1 MPTFRKL
8 DADEVRRGG
17 KALSAR
23 AQTQREYDNYLAEFA
38 PDEYGEAVI
47 DENESKLT
55 VRNRLRAAATRR
67 GLEINFLRS
76 PGPVI
81 RFQVTTPSAEQA
93 PIDGEDSDEVA
104 ESGAANESSAEGGA
118 ESNGGSGNSQ
128 EEEQFRQQEQAE
140 GPQPTR
146 RRRKAPAATE

>member
-1 MPTFRKL
+1 MPTIRKL
-8 DADEVRRGG
+8 DAEEVRRGG

-23 AQTQREYDNYLAEFA
+23 AQMQREYDNYLADFS

-55 VRNRLRAAATRR
+55 VRNRLRAAAERR
-67 GLEINFLRS
+67 GLDIDFLRT
-76 PGPVI
+76 PGQSI
-81 RFQVTTPSAEQA
+81 RFQVVTSADEQPTNGLA
-93 PIDGEDSDEVA
+93 DAGD
-104 ESGAANESSAEGGA
+104 EGGA
-118 ESNGGSGNSQ
+118 ESTGNSQ

-146 RRRKAPAATE
+146 RRRRASTTGE

>member
-23 AQTQREYDNYLAEFA
+23 AQMQREYDNYLADFSS
-38 PDEYGEAVI
+38 DEYGEAVI
-47 DENESKLT
+47 DDNESKLT
-55 VRNRLRAAATRR
+55 VRNRLRAAAERR
-67 GLEINFLRS
+67 GLDIDFLRS

-81 RFQVTTPSAEQA
+81 RFQLLTPSDEQM
-93 PIDGEDSDEVA
+93 PIDDEDADGASANGSA
-104 ESGAANESSAEGGA
+104 EST
-118 ESNGGSGNSQ
+118 GNSQ

-140 GPQPTR
+140 GPQPKAKR
-146 RRRKAPAATE
+146 RQKVSA